1 MGRETWRCT
10 FKEPEQQKTN
20 GQSVKLEVKGRWM
33 PEEEGQSA
41 KLEVKV
47 RDGSKRRKTQ
57 DFADEA
63 DSTAADTGNSG
74 IAESQATDSKAE
86 PVELNAETRKS
97 HYPKL
102 GFPEGSVSRGGLV
115 SSGGA

>member
-41 KLEVKV
+41 KLEVKG
-47 RDGSKRRKTQ
+47 RWMTKG
-57 DFADEA
+57 
-63 DSTAADTGNSG
+63 
-74 IAESQATDSKAE
+74 
-86 PVELNAETRKS
+86 
-97 HYPKL
+97 
-102 GFPEGSVSRGGLV
+102 
-115 SSGGA
+115 